1 MNFNNNNKH
10 EIKTKFRF
18 IDNEIQGS
26 TKGERGGGRSCWV
39 LGFPGAFK
47 GVWRQTVMDCVC
59 ADVVMH
65 ARHLKYASL

>member
-26 TKGERGGGRSCWV
+26 TAGWR
-39 LGFPGAFK
+39 
-47 GVWRQTVMDCVC
+47 WRQRAGLGNPLGVASTAANRYGLRVC
-59 ADVVMH
+59 
-65 ARHLKYASL
+65 

>member
-26 TKGERGGGRSCWV
+26 TKGRVGGLRNFGNRGALSAGGVARV
-39 LGFPGAFK
+39 ANGYGL
-47 GVWRQTVMDCVC
+47 RVC
-59 ADVVMH
+59 
-65 ARHLKYASL
+65 

>member
-26 TKGERGGGRSCWV
+26 TKGEKGGEGPVGSWDFQGLSRGCGGKRLWIACV
-39 LGFPGAFK
+39 LMWLCMPG
-47 GVWRQTVMDCVC
+47 T
-59 ADVVMH
+59 
-65 ARHLKYASL
+65 

>member
-26 TKGERGGGRSCWV
+26 TKGERGGGKV
-39 LGFPGAFK
+39 LLGPGISRGFQG
-47 GVWRQTVMDCVC
+47 GVAANGYGLRVC
-59 ADVVMH
+59 
-65 ARHLKYASL
+65 